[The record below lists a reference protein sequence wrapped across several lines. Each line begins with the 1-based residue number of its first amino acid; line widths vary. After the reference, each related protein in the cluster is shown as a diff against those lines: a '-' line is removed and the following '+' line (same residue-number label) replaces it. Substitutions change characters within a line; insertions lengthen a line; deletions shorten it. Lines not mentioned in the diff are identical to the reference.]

1 VCAKRGQYETLR
13 LYGPVPT
20 IVRQTAAQDQILH
33 CSDDTELLIP
43 KNTPININCMAV
55 HTSPESWGQ
64 DSLDWNPGRWISTSD
79 PSSEREIF
87 GKISS
92 SFFAWGTGPRV
103 CPGQQF
109 SQIEVV
115 AVLVCLLRNYRVT
128 IGPNGREDLI
138 DSRRGVLDLLRAS
151 RVELTLQMPETAP
164 VSLMRR

>member
-1 VCAKRGQYETLR
+1 MNQYETLR

-43 KNTPININCMAV
+43 KNTPININCMAL

-64 DSLDWNPGRWISTSD
+64 DSLGWNPGRWISTTN
-79 PSSEREIF
+79 SSSQTELF
-87 GKISS
+87 GKVSS

-115 AVLVCLLRNYRVT
+115 AVLVCLLRTYRINIAPRHGEGVM
-128 IGPNGREDLI
+128 
-138 DSRRGVLDLLRAS
+138 DSRGRVLRLLQTS

-164 VSLMRR
+164 IRLVRR